1 MCSAQATPELN
12 RSTPS
17 WPQTA
22 SAAGRGDTHGSGH
35 ATPFASPTKLAP
47 HHSIFMANLQ
57 RSPTAKGSALFSETP
72 GSSSTKVIESLHE
85 QIDVLSRTNLQL
97 STQSQGLLSKL
108 EDTQDREGR
117 LVKSLSGL
125 KNENETLKS
134 LLTRESDHLKDLES
148 SLTDLNEQCNALN
161 RHNKEMRAKISSN
174 SHGGSSLDEELL
186 MVQAQ
191 YSSLLEAQEMA
202 RSHYDAEIA
211 RLKEELQE
219 LTAQHAQTADRFEG
233 DSQRLTDAIA
243 ELSLGNREFQEMY
256 RAQSDAVDG
265 AFQRALEYGPGTQL
279 DNPAEQYNSLKQ
291 ELVDIGAEMDIATV
305 ERDIADM
312 QTVKLQRVRNV
323 SNSGSNAAKRTSFY
337 GSMSP
342 VADAHSDS
350 ARNTSAGLGL
360 GLGLGLPGVKRSLS
374 KRRVGTPTMSEAPVA
389 AAESPSAASPAL
401 RRARGSAAFQ

>member
-1 MCSAQATPELN
+1 MSSAQATPELN

-22 SAAGRGDTHGSGH
+22 SGTGRGDTHGSGH

-161 RHNKEMRAKISSN
+161 RYNKGMRNTIASN
-174 SHGGSSLDEELL
+174 AHGGSSLDEELL

-243 ELSLGNREFQEMY
+243 ELALGNREFQEMY

-342 VADAHSDS
+342 VPDAHSDS
-350 ARNTSAGLGL
+350 PRNTSA

-374 KRRVGTPTMSEAPVA
+374 KRRVGTPTMSEAPA
-389 AAESPSAASPAL
+389 PAAESPGAASPAL
-401 RRARGSAAFQ
+401 RRARGNAAFQ